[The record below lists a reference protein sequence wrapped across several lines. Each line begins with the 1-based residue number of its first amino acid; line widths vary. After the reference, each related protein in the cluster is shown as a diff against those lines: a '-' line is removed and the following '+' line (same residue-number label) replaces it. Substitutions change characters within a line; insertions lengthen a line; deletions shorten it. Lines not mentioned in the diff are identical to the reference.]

1 MIHCFWVLALLLTV
15 SIVTCNGIIV
25 STTLQIFGM
34 WDQIIL
40 IFVNKRFQ
48 NLPISSMI
56 FSLYQMKA
64 LVSLENYFD
73 LTSWISEEWL
83 SFFLYISWDWCIY
96 LEKCLYFRA
105 GRTLEG
111 VSAMVRRHNL
121 FFRIYCCL
129 NKAPKYYL
137 GSTTYCSQVISRLG
151 T

>member
-34 WDQIIL
+34 WDQITNFCKQTISKFANF
-40 IFVNKRFQ
+40 IYDF
-48 NLPISSMI
+48 LPISNEGSG
-56 FSLYQMKA
+56 FSRKLFWPDIMNFWR
-64 LVSLENYFD
+64 V
-73 LTSWISEEWL
+73 III
-83 SFFLYISWDWCIY
+83 FLYISWDWCIY

-129 NKAPKYYL
+129 NKAPKY
-137 GSTTYCSQVISRLG
+137 
-151 T
+151 